1 MLSKYSHQKKSIMQ
15 TLKPPRH
22 LPVMPIS
29 LYLWSIP
36 LRTGTKSQEHHSRLP
51 KVNWRGYCMV
61 GQPPPPGILTILIH
75 RPSPWTS
82 FTGVGM
88 VAGFAMSGLY
98 TNSAE
103 EWQKMSFSHSLHFGQ
118 KTMTGAYIPCAY
130 QQGIVHDAPLL
141 LGNGGGE
148 GSNHLIPFPLLLSV
162 PPRTPP
168 CILPGS
174 HLLPSPS
181 II

>member
-1 MLSKYSHQKKSIMQ
+1 MKGVLHG
-15 TLKPPRH
+15 
-22 LPVMPIS
+22 
-29 LYLWSIP
+29 
-36 LRTGTKSQEHHSRLP
+36 GTA
-51 KVNWRGYCMV
+51 
-61 GQPPPPGILTILIH
+61 PPPGILTILIH

-103 EWQKMSFSHSLHFGQ
+103 ERQKMSFSHSLHFGQ

-141 LGNGGGE
+141 LGNGGG
-148 GSNHLIPFPLLLSV
+148 GVQSPHTLSS
-162 PPRTPP
+162 PAFRTPSHP
-168 CILPGS
+168 ALYSPRFTPPALPLYHLMKKIYIYISFINS
-174 HLLPSPS
+174 HNEDSG
-181 II
+181 